1 LHGVGAACYDLCVI
15 RAHRWAVVVPAILL
29 VLLAPSASGDA
40 APERWA
46 GNGERKYPSQFVVSP
61 DFPGSSL
68 KLKVLGHPR
77 TRRNVKV
84 AVSGVNQSP
93 YDGSFFLDL
102 FVANRSAV
110 SRCPTRAE
118 MVNNDANGVKEIA
131 RLAAG
136 LPLGANGAFSRTV
149 IYRSGTTRKVR
160 FCAYVT
166 WYYDDVS
173 AAALKHDF
181 PRSR

>member
-1 LHGVGAACYDLCVI
+1 MAI
-15 RAHRWAVVVPAILL
+15 PAILL
-29 VLLAPSASGDA
+29 AALAPTASAVES
-40 APERWA
+40 RA
-46 GNGERKYPSQFVVSP
+46 GNGERKYPSSFVVSP
-61 DFPGSSL
+61 DFPGSTL

-77 TRRNVKV
+77 TKRNVKL

-93 YDGSFFLDL
+93 YDGAFFLDV

-110 SRCPTRAE
+110 STCPTRGE

-136 LPLGANGAFSRTV
+136 LPLGGIGAFDRTV
-149 IYRSGTTRKVR
+149 IYRSGGTRKVR

-173 AAALKHDF
+173 AAELKHDF
-181 PRSR
+181 PRRR